1 MVQRILQPHEIEAL
15 DHVALAR
22 LRLPPG
28 AGVFAA
34 RAQRLRQLAAGNP
47 IGPYLALMATVAD
60 AQEAAAASV
69 AAPPPDAEAIALA
82 REHRMPPLAAAG
94 GQGQAAWHAALAALL
109 TALRAAPGL
118 PAAATAALARLAS
131 LPPPALDA
139 QAQALLGGRDD
150 EADPAIAPF
159 LMAALQVGWT
169 RQASQ
174 LAEADVPALDV
185 HTVCPVCGTLPVA
198 SIVRIGGRYQG
209 LRYLQ
214 CALCATEWHMV
225 RIKCSHCE
233 STEGIAYHV
242 AENETRR
249 RETGAGSVDGKD
261 GKEAKDDGLHAVK
274 AESCEHCH
282 TYRKICY
289 MEKDMAVEPV
299 ADDLATL
306 ALDVLM
312 GEAGYARASGNPL
325 LWQGAQS

>member
-1 MVQRILQPHEIEAL
+1 MVQRILQPHEIESL

-22 LRLPPG
+22 LRLPPR

-34 RAQRLRQLAAGNP
+34 RAQRLRQLAGGNP
-47 IGPYLALMATVAD
+47 IGAYLALMATVAE
-60 AQEAAAASV
+60 AQEAAAASLDV
-69 AAPPPDAEAIALA
+69 PPPDAHAIALA

-94 GQGQAAWHAALAALL
+94 GHGDGAWHAALVALLAALQV
-109 TALRAAPGL
+109 APGL
-118 PAAATAALARLAS
+118 PAAATAALARLAA
-131 LPPPALDA
+131 LPPHALAA

-169 RQASQ
+169 SRASQ

-185 HTVCPVCGTLPVA
+185 HTVCPACGTLPVA

-209 LRYLQ
+209 LRYLH

-242 AENETRR
+242 AENETAR
-249 RETGAGSVDGKD
+249 REATEKS
-261 GKEAKDDGLHAVK
+261 DGLHAVK

-289 MEKDMAVEPV
+289 MEKDMEVEPV

>member
-22 LRLPPG
+22 LRLPQRTG
-28 AGVFAA
+28 TFGA

-47 IGPYLALMATVAD
+47 IGAYLGLMAIVAD
-60 AQEAAAASV
+60 AQEAIARTLEV
-69 AAPPPDAEAIALA
+69 PPPDTHAIALA
-82 REHRMPPLAAAG
+82 HEHRMPPLAAAG
-94 GQGQAAWHAALAALL
+94 GQGQHAWHAALAALAG
-109 TALRAAPGL
+109 TLRQSPGL
-118 PAAATAALARLAS
+118 PAPVMATLARLEA
-131 LPPPALDA
+131 LPPLELDV
-139 QAQALLGGRDD
+139 QAQALLSGRDA
-150 EADPAIAPF
+150 EADLAMAPF

-169 RQASQ
+169 CKASQ

-209 LRYLQ
+209 LRYLH

-242 AENETRR
+242 AESS
-249 RETGAGSVDGKD
+249 GAGEGGEGGK
-261 GKEAKDDGLHAVK
+261 KNDGLHAVK
-274 AESCEHCH
+274 AESCEHCQ

-289 MEKDMAVEPV
+289 MEKDAQVEPV

-312 GEAGYARASGNPL
+312 GEAGYARASGNPM
-325 LWQGAQS
+325 LWQGAES